1 MQFFYTLFA
10 FYLMYNY
17 WTKSNKWRNKGHSHD
32 KKFVDQ
38 DISLHTVMV
47 MGLEK
52 RIPVDKMSQ
61 ILTKT
66 FS

>member
-17 WTKSNKWRNKGHSHD
+17 WLKSNQWRNNGHSHD
-32 KKFVDQ
+32 KKFQDQ
-38 DISLHTVMV
+38 DISLHTVMLK
-47 MGLEK
+47 GLDK
-52 RIPVDKMSQ
+52 SIPVDEMSQ